1 MPLFFFNFTSPGE
14 VSIDDIGTEFP
25 SLESAYLS
33 TCQAIL
39 DIASD
44 KLRARQD
51 PDHDAF
57 EIADAQRT
65 VLMQVPFLEVL
76 HPRQP
81 DNASVLCE
89 EAHRL
94 ANTSRLL
101 VARSKVLEAD
111 LRAEVDRTKRLSGTI
126 SANLARV
133 AARPLC

>member
-14 VSIDDIGTEFP
+14 VSIDHIGIEFP

-39 DIASD
+39 DIAYD

-57 EIADAQRT
+57 EIVDAQRT

-94 ANTSRLL
+94 ARTSRLL
-101 VARSKVLEAD
+101 VARSKALEAD
-111 LRAEVDRTKRLSGTI
+111 LRAEVERARQLSGTI
-126 SANLARV
+126 NDNLARV
-133 AARPLC
+133 ASRPLW